1 VTFGVPFSFRCNM
14 TRSFRWADRLR
25 GVALIRVMVRVVL
38 VAAALPVAAVA
49 QARPISLWL
58 GAGRQ
63 VAHDSVSFS
72 LHKLDAYGGVQLDV
86 PVLPV
91 ALRGDISFAG
101 SDFSRG
107 TRNVGASVVA
117 PLRLPIVQPYAMLGY
132 GIYDWG
138 KEAEFRGISYGAG
151 VRLQLGGLGLF
162 AQVRRH
168 EKLDRSIGTLG
179 LVF

>member
-1 VTFGVPFSFRCNM
+1 M
-14 TRSFRWADRLR
+14 THSFRWADRLR
-25 GVALIRVMVRVVL
+25 GVSLLRAVARVVL
-38 VAAALPVAAVA
+38 LAAVLPAAGFA
-49 QARPISLWL
+49 QTRPISLWL

-91 ALRGDISFAG
+91 ALRGDISFGG

-107 TRNVGASVVA
+107 TRNVSASVIA
-117 PLRLPIVQPYAMLGY
+117 PLRLPIIQPYAMLGY

-151 VRLQLGGLGLF
+151 LRLQLGGLGLF

-168 EKLDRSIGTLG
+168 QKLDRSIGTLG

>member
-1 VTFGVPFSFRCNM
+1 VR
-14 TRSFRWADRLR
+14 
-25 GVALIRVMVRVVL
+25 ALCC
-38 VAAALPVAAVA
+38 AALAAVA
-49 QARPISLWL
+49 LPIAVSAQTRPISLWL

-72 LHKLDAYGGVQLDV
+72 FKQLDAYGAVQLDV

-91 ALRGDISFAG
+91 ALRGDISFGG
-101 SDFSRG
+101 SDLARG
-107 TRNVGASVVA
+107 TRIVSASVIA
-117 PLRLPIVQPYAMLGY
+117 PLRLPVIQPYYMLGY

-138 KEAEFRGISYGAG
+138 KSAETRGISYGAG
-151 VRLQLGGLGLF
+151 LRLQLGGLGLF

-168 EKLDRSIGTLG
+168 EKLDRSMGTIG

>member
-1 VTFGVPFSFRCNM
+1 M
-14 TRSFRWADRLR
+14 A
-25 GVALIRVMVRVVL
+25 ALVLGGMFPL
-38 VAAALPVAAVA
+38 VAAA
-49 QARPISLWL
+49 QTRPISLWL

-72 LHKLDAYGGVQLDV
+72 LRKLDAYGAVQLDI
-86 PVLPV
+86 PLLPV

-101 SDFSRG
+101 SALSSG
-107 TRNVGASVVA
+107 TRNVSTSVIL
-117 PLRLPIVQPYAMLGY
+117 PLRLPIIQPYAMLGY

-138 KEAEFRGISYGAG
+138 KSAEARGISYGAG
-151 VRLQLGGLGLF
+151 VRLQLGGLGVF

-168 EKLDRSIGTLG
+168 EVLDRSMGTLG

>member
-1 VTFGVPFSFRCNM
+1 M
-14 TRSFRWADRLR
+14 TRTFRWGERLG
-25 GVALIRVMVRVVL
+25 GVWLLRAMACVVL
-38 VAAALPVAAVA
+38 VAAAVPAVA
-49 QARPISLWL
+49 SAQTRPISLWL

-72 LHKLDAYGGVQLDV
+72 LHKLDAYGGVQLDI
-86 PVLPV
+86 PVLPL

-107 TRNVGASVVA
+107 TRNVSASVVA

-138 KEAEFRGISYGAG
+138 KDVEFRGINYGAG

-168 EKLDRSIGTLG
+168 EKIDRSIGTLG